1 MRSEA
6 PAAEGAHTAS
16 TASFCIHTATRTMT
30 AEQETQIHMEAAC
43 GDGLNVWVMITAVHA
58 LVAEQRWDSGRH
70 GGGVYL
76 HLPSPAEVLNV
87 VFADVVIEK

>member
-1 MRSEA
+1 MRGWIKRVGNDHRSA
-6 PAAEGAHTAS
+6 
-16 TASFCIHTATRTMT
+16 R
-30 AEQETQIHMEAAC
+30 
-43 GDGLNVWVMITAVHA
+43 